1 MLTVHGRTREQR
13 GPHTGLANWEAIRVV
28 CQSVDVPV
36 IANGN
41 IQIFTDIE
49 RCLSETGA
57 KAVMSAEGVLSN
69 PLLFENKCEPNWVI
83 GKEYLDY
90 AERYKANISAI
101 RAHLFRICHYS
112 LLEYTDL
119 REKMSYVCTIPE
131 FCDIL
136 TEIQARVKQLSPDYS
151 DPGESLENFDSGM
164 GFESYISSLPHW
176 ICKPYLR
183 PQRDDST
190 ASTSDY
196 RERRRAELEVIAEQ
210 TGLSKRQIRKREK
223 RKIGYQ
229 KTKSRKQTYIKCLRC
244 SMPAS
249 QGCKFLFCRNCCRY
263 KSAHEKLDCKV
274 SVLEI

>member
-41 IQIFTDIE
+41 IQVHFVFFLQFFYLFVFFLSAFFFQIFTDIE

-101 RAHLFRICHYS
+101 RAHLFRICHY
-112 LLEYTDL
+112 
-119 REKMSYVCTIPE
+119 R
-131 FCDIL
+131 
-136 TEIQARVKQLSPDYS
+136 
-151 DPGESLENFDSGM
+151 FDASVFTGK
-164 GFESYISSLPHW
+164 FFFISSS
-176 ICKPYLR
+176 CKLLFIFYLFWH
-183 PQRDDST
+183 
-190 ASTSDY
+190 
-196 RERRRAELEVIAEQ
+196 
-210 TGLSKRQIRKREK
+210 LS
-223 RKIGYQ
+223 
-229 KTKSRKQTYIKCLRC
+229 
-244 SMPAS
+244 
-249 QGCKFLFCRNCCRY
+249 
-263 KSAHEKLDCKV
+263 
-274 SVLEI
+274 